1 MNTYFTSDLHLSHGP
16 NKQGFGGIIFHA
28 NRPFKSVEEMDET
41 IIANWNADVKAG
53 DHVWVLGDFAWRN
66 HRHYLHRLNGKKF
79 LVKGSHDKMDTE
91 TLRLFAEVQDGMA
104 IRLFDKTPF
113 VLTHTAMRVWERS
126 HYGSI
131 NLYGH
136 SHGRL
141 PEYNDKLQMDVGV
154 DVWGFRPVP
163 LGLILIIMA
172 TRDYQEEN
180 GLTQEEL
187 NARVKEL
194 ADRNSSIR
202 KHYETPIS
210 LTPDEKQQQQE
221 VANGTKRNR

>member
-1 MNTYFTSDLHLSHGP
+1 MNIWFTADLHLGHGK
-16 NKQGFGGIIFHA
+16 NKNGFGGIICHA
-28 NRPFKSVEEMDET
+28 SRPFGSVEEMDET
-41 IIANWNADVKAG
+41 LISNWNADVKTG
-53 DHVWVLGDFAWRN
+53 DHVWVLGDLAWRD
-66 HRHYLHRLNGKKF
+66 HRKYLSRLNGKKF
-79 LVKGSHDKMDTE
+79 LVLGSHDKMSQD
-91 TLRLFAEVQDGMA
+91 TLRLFAEVHNGMV

-113 VLTHTAMRVWERS
+113 VLTHCAMKVWERS

-172 TRDYQEEN
+172 TRDYKEGN
-180 GLTQEEL
+180 VLTREEL
-187 NARVKEL
+187 NARVKGL
-194 ADRNSSIR
+194 ADRNAAIR

-210 LTPDEKQQQQE
+210 LTPDERGGGE
-221 VANGTKRNR
+221 E